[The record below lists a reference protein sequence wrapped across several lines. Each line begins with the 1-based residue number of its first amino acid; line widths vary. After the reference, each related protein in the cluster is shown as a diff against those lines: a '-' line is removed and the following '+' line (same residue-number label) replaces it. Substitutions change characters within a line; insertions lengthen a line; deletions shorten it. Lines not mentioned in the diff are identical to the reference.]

1 MLLRS
6 RTHFS
11 FLETEVHQDDAGNL
25 RYLVP
30 HLPHIAAKNFMAS
43 DFCKNISRPILG
55 ALLLLG
61 AAAMPAQATV
71 LTGFT
76 TTGDMMAGMRITA
89 SFVDGSSESAIW
101 SATNST
107 SGGAFG
113 TGWSLTES
121 GNSFN
126 QPWSFNNAGLGITSL
141 IIDAIPGNTVF
152 DIYPYGN
159 NLPQTDG
166 SADGWGFET
175 LTGQSPTSSAYSDV
189 IDISAGDLFG
199 KLSLYWTEGFT
210 GLMNFRADTDSGSS
224 RNPVQPRDPVTRN
237 TPPVVD
243 FALPIIDE
251 GQTASTSLFAT
262 QPSENAIAFFLNGRN
277 LGTDF
282 RRSGVRSVNTDL
294 GFFAD
299 NGEHNY
305 TALARDENGRFS
317 QPVTRTLQV
326 LNVAPTLTGF
336 RIPRRT
342 IYQGQRAFGRLFAT
356 DPGADSQTFF
366 VNDNQVGF
374 DPQTTGT
381 RSTQTVLGRFTDVGW
396 YGFTGLAQDK
406 DGDYSNP
413 LTRYIRVLNV
423 APTITRVTQ
432 DLTVQVGDLFDFV
445 ARARDP
451 GINDLLTYDW
461 DLNGDGVFDDFS
473 GARGQ
478 WSFTDAGSYQVGV
491 RVSDGNG
498 GFDYSYFNV
507 VSDAPA
513 VDPIDPPAPIEPPSP
528 PPAPPGTSCGWF

>member
-1 MLLRS
+1 MA
-6 RTHFS
+6 S
-11 FLETEVHQDDAGNL
+11 FNN
-25 RYLVP
+25 
-30 HLPHIAAKNFMAS
+30 KNFS
-43 DFCKNISRPILG
+43 HPILG
-55 ALLLLG
+55 TLLLLG
-61 AAAMPAQATV
+61 AATIPAQATV

-76 TTGDMMAGMRITA
+76 TTGNMMAGMQITA

-101 SATNST
+101 SATDAT

-113 TGWSLTES
+113 NGWSLTES

-126 QPWSFNNAGLGITSL
+126 QPWTLSNIGQGITSL
-141 IIDAIPGNTVF
+141 VVDAIPGNTVF
-152 DIYPYGN
+152 DIYPYGD

-166 SADGWGFET
+166 SADGWGFQT
-175 LTGQSPTSSAYSDV
+175 LTGQSPTSSAYSDI

-210 GLMNFRADTDSGSS
+210 GLINFRADTDSGSS
-224 RNPVQPRDPVTRN
+224 RNPVQARDPVARD

-243 FALPIIDE
+243 FSLPTIDE

-262 QPSENAIAFFLNGRN
+262 QPGNNAISFFLNRRN

-294 GFFAD
+294 GFFDD
-299 NGEHNY
+299 NGQYNY
-305 TALARDENGRFS
+305 TALARDENGRYS

-336 RIPRRT
+336 RIPRHT
-342 IYQGQRAFGRLFAT
+342 IRQGQWAFGRLFAT

-374 DPQTTGT
+374 DAQTTGT
-381 RSTQTVLGRFTDVGW
+381 RSTRTTLGRFTDVGW
-396 YGFTGLAQDK
+396 YSFTGIAQDK
-406 DGDYSNP
+406 DGADSNP
-413 LTRYIRVLNV
+413 LTRYIRVINV
-423 APTITRVTQ
+423 APKITRVTQ
-432 DLTVQVGDLFDFV
+432 DLAVQIGDLFNFA

-461 DLNGDGVFDDFS
+461 DLNGDGVFDDFT

-478 WSFTDAGSYQVGV
+478 WSFNDPGSHQIGV

-507 VSDAPA
+507 QSNAPV
-513 VDPIDPPAPIEPPSP
+513 VDPVEPIDPVVPIEPPIMP
-528 PPAPPGTSCGWF
+528 PPPPGTSCGWF

>member
-1 MLLRS
+1 M
-6 RTHFS
+6 
-11 FLETEVHQDDAGNL
+11 
-25 RYLVP
+25 
-30 HLPHIAAKNFMAS
+30 AAKNFMAS
-43 DFCKNISRPILG
+43 DLSKKLSPPMLG

-61 AAAMPAQATV
+61 TATIPAQATV
-71 LTGFT
+71 LTSFATSGN
-76 TTGDMMAGMRITA
+76 MMAGMRITA
-89 SFVDGSSESAIW
+89 SFVDGTSETAIW
-101 SATNST
+101 SALNNT

-113 TGWSLTES
+113 TGWSLTET

-126 QPWSFNNAGLGITSL
+126 QPWNFNNTGLGITSL
-141 IIDAIPGNTVF
+141 IIDAIPGNTLF
-152 DIYPYGN
+152 DIYPYGD

-166 SADGWGFET
+166 SADGWGFQT
-175 LTGQSPTSSAYSDV
+175 LTGQSPTFSAYSDT
-189 IDISAGDLFG
+189 IDISTGDLFG

-210 GLMNFRADTDSGSS
+210 GVMNFRADTDSGSS
-224 RNPVQPRDPVTRN
+224 GNPVRPRDPVTRDA
-237 TPPVVD
+237 PPVVN
-243 FALPIIDE
+243 FALPVINE
-251 GQTASTSLFAT
+251 GQTTSTSLFAT
-262 QPSENAIAFFLNGRN
+262 QLGENAITFFWNGTN

-282 RRSGVRSVNTDL
+282 RRSGVRSASLDL

-317 QPVTRTLQV
+317 LPVTRTLQV
-326 LNVAPTLTGF
+326 LNVAPTLSNF
-336 RIPRRT
+336 IIPRRT

-381 RSTQTVLGRFTDVGW
+381 RAARTFLGRFTDVGW
-396 YGFTGLAQDK
+396 YSFTGLAQDK

-461 DLNGDGVFDDFS
+461 DLNGDGLFDDFS

-478 WSFTDAGSYQVGV
+478 WSFDDAGSYQVGV

-513 VDPIDPPAPIEPPSP
+513 VEPDPPAPIEPPSE

>member
-1 MLLRS
+1 
-6 RTHFS
+6 
-11 FLETEVHQDDAGNL
+11 
-25 RYLVP
+25 
-30 HLPHIAAKNFMAS
+30 MAS
-43 DFCKNISRPILG
+43 DFSKSLSTPILG
-55 ALLLLG
+55 TLLLLG
-61 AAAMPAQATV
+61 AATMPAQATV

-76 TTGDMMAGMRITA
+76 TSGDMMAGMRITA

-101 SATNST
+101 STTNTT

-113 TGWSLTES
+113 TGWSLTEV
-121 GNSFN
+121 GNSFD
-126 QPWSFNNAGLGITSL
+126 QPWTFNNIGQGITSL

-152 DIYPYGN
+152 DIFPYGDD
-159 NLPQTDG
+159 LPQTDG

-175 LTGQSPTSSAYSDV
+175 LTGQAPTSSAYSDI

-199 KLSLYWTEGFT
+199 KLSLYWTSGFT

-224 RNPVQPRDPVTRN
+224 RNPVQARDPVARD

-243 FALPIIDE
+243 FSLPVIDE
-251 GQTASTSLFAT
+251 GQTASTTLFAT
-262 QPSENAIAFFLNGRN
+262 QPGENAIAFFLNGRN

-294 GFFAD
+294 GFFDD
-299 NGEHNY
+299 NGTHNY
-305 TALARDENGRFS
+305 TAYARDENGRFS

-326 LNVAPTLTGF
+326 LNVAPTLTNF
-336 RIPRRT
+336 RISRHT
-342 IYQGQRAFGRLFAT
+342 IYQGQRVFGNLFAT

-366 VNDNQVGF
+366 VNDNQVGV

-381 RSTQTVLGRFTDVGW
+381 RSTRTFLGRFTDVGW

-406 DGDYSNP
+406 DGANSNP

-423 APTITRVTQ
+423 APRITRVTQ
-432 DLTVQVGDLFDFV
+432 DLTVQIGDLFDFV

-461 DLNGDGVFDDFS
+461 DLNGDGVFDDFT
-473 GARGQ
+473 GASGQ
-478 WSFTDAGSYQVGV
+478 WSFNDAGSHQIGV

-498 GFDYSYFNV
+498 GFDYSSFNV
-507 VSDAPA
+507 VSDAPT
-513 VDPIDPPAPIEPPSP
+513 VDPIEPPSL